1 MWGIIK
7 SGIEMSIESRYRLSS
22 VIGAGTF
29 GKVRCK
35 LRFSHAVAEHIHT
48 KQKVAIKTME
58 KTKLIQRN
66 MQKKINRE
74 IWILQKLNHQH
85 LVRVYEAI
93 FEEARIHVVMEYVPG
108 GEIFELIINKGRLS
122 EAQAR
127 PFFQQFVSCIEYCHN
142 RQIAHRDL
150 KPENI
155 LLDETRTQIKL
166 ADFGLSNRM
175 REGRF
180 LTTACGSPN
189 YAAPE
194 IVSGK

>member
-1 MWGIIK
+1 
-7 SGIEMSIESRYRLSS
+7 
-22 VIGAGTF
+22 
-29 GKVRCK
+29 
-35 LRFSHAVAEHIHT
+35 
-48 KQKVAIKTME
+48 ME
-58 KTKLIQRN
+58 KAKLIQRN

-74 IWILQKLNHQH
+74 IWILQKLKHQH

-93 FEEARIHVVMEYVPG
+93 FEEARIHVVTEYVPG

-127 PFFQQFVSCIEYCHN
+127 SYFQQFVSCIEYCHN
-142 RQIAHRDL
+142 RQIVHRDL

-155 LLDETRTQIKL
+155 LLDETKTQIKL

-175 REGRF
+175 REGCF